1 MGQERIGMTAK
12 TKVFFSIVFI
22 LSGFLCGCSNPVG
35 KAISHYHTVAPQVQL
50 GMSKEDVLGILEPTQ
65 QDLSLRQTRGPEEF
79 TQDGIH
85 VEIHFFR
92 SHVNYD
98 KILTDDEFTPYIF
111 HDGKLQGIGW
121 TAIGGPKTQ
130 ALPIPE
136 QHITIIR

>member
-1 MGQERIGMTAK
+1 MTVK
-12 TKVFFSIVFI
+12 TKVMLSMMLA
-22 LSGFLCGCSNPVG
+22 LSGFFYGCSNPVG
-35 KAISHYHTVAPQVQL
+35 TAINNYFAVAPQIQL
-50 GMSKEDVLGILEPTQ
+50 GMSKDDVLEILEPTQ
-65 QDLSLRQTRGPEEF
+65 HGLSLRQTRGSEQY
-79 TQDGIH
+79 TQDGVH
-85 VEIHFFR
+85 VEIYFFR

>member
-1 MGQERIGMTAK
+1 MTVK
-12 TKVFFSIVFI
+12 TQMTLGIVLVLPGLF
-22 LSGFLCGCSNPVG
+22 CGCSNVVG
-35 KAISHYHTVAPQVQL
+35 KAISKYHAEAPKIQL
-50 GMSKEDVLGILEPTQ
+50 GMPKDEVLRILEPSQ
-65 QDLSLRQTRGPEEF
+65 EGLSLRQTRGPEEF

-85 VEIHFFR
+85 VEIYFFR

>member
-1 MGQERIGMTAK
+1 MVLGLLVII
-12 TKVFFSIVFI
+12 S
-22 LSGFLCGCSNPVG
+22 GCSNAVS
-35 KAISHYHTVAPQVQL
+35 KAISRYHTVAGQIQL
-50 GMSKEDVLGILEPTQ
+50 GMDKDDVLRILEPTQ
-65 QDLSLRQTRGPEEF
+65 QGLSLRHTREPE
-79 TQDGIH
+79 QYIKDGIH

-111 HDGKLQGIGW
+111 HDGKLAAIGW

-130 ALPIPE
+130 TQPIPE

>member
-1 MGQERIGMTAK
+1 MTVRI
-12 TKVFFSIVFI
+12 KVIFRMMLA
-22 LSGFLCGCSNPVG
+22 LSGFFCGCSNPVDT
-35 KAISHYHTVAPQVQL
+35 AINNYFAVAPQIQL
-50 GMSKEDVLGILEPTQ
+50 GMSKDDVLEILEPTQ
-65 QDLSLRQTRGPEEF
+65 HGLSLRQTRGSEQY
-79 TQDGIH
+79 TQDGVH
-85 VEIHFFR
+85 VEIYFFR

-111 HDGKLQGIGW
+111 HDRKLQGIGW

>member
-1 MGQERIGMTAK
+1 MTVRI
-12 TKVFFSIVFI
+12 KVIFSMMLA
-22 LSGFLCGCSNPVG
+22 LSGFFCGCSNPVG
-35 KAISHYHTVAPQVQL
+35 TAINNYFAVAPQIQL
-50 GMSKEDVLGILEPTQ
+50 GMSKDDVLGILEPTQ
-65 QDLSLRQTRGPEEF
+65 QGLSLRQTRGSEQY
-79 TQDGIH
+79 TQDGVH

>member
-1 MGQERIGMTAK
+1 MTVK
-12 TKVFFSIVFI
+12 TKITLGIVLVLPGLF
-22 LSGFLCGCSNPVG
+22 CGCSNPVG
-35 KAISHYHTVAPQVQL
+35 KAISHYHAVAPQVQL
-50 GMSKEDVLGILEPTQ
+50 GMSKENVLKILEPTQ
-65 QDLSLRQTRGPEEF
+65 QDLSLRQTRGSEQYM
-79 TQDGIH
+79 QDGAH

-92 SHVNYD
+92 SHANYD

-121 TAIGGPKTQ
+121 TAIGGPRTQ

>member
-1 MGQERIGMTAK
+1 MTVK
-12 TKVFFSIVFI
+12 TQMTLGTVLLLLGLF
-22 LSGFLCGCSNPVG
+22 CGCSNPVG
-35 KAISHYHTVAPQVQL
+35 KAISHYHAAAPQVQL
-50 GMSKEDVLGILEPTQ
+50 GMSKEEVLKTLEPSQ
-65 QDLSLRQTRGPEEF
+65 QDLSLRQTRGPEKF

-85 VEIHFFR
+85 VEIYFFR